1 MQQKKV
7 PLRMCGGCNEQ
18 KPKNQLV
25 RVVKSPE
32 NEVSLDLVGKKNGRG
47 AYICHSAECLERA
60 VKSKRLE
67 RTFQMAIPNEVYE
80 SLKKELDS
88 LG

>member
-1 MQQKKV
+1 MKPKKI
-7 PLRMCGGCNEQ
+7 PLRMCLGCNEMKSKQ
-18 KPKNQLV
+18 ELL

-32 NEVSLDLVGKKNGRG
+32 GEISIDSTGKKNGRG
-47 AYICHSAECLERA
+47 AYLCHSAVCLEKA
-60 VKSKRLE
+60 VKSKGLE
-67 RTFQMAIPNEVYE
+67 RTFQTAVPNEVYE

>member
-1 MQQKKV
+1 MKPKKI
-7 PLRMCGGCNEQ
+7 PLRMCLGCNEM
-18 KPKNQLV
+18 KPKQELL

-32 NEVSLDLVGKKNGRG
+32 NEVSLDLIGKKNGRG
-47 AYICHSAECLERA
+47 AYICHSTECLERA

-67 RTFQMAIPNEVYE
+67 RTFQTAIPNEVYE

>member
-1 MQQKKV
+1 MKPRKI
-7 PLRMCGGCNEQ
+7 PLRMCLGCNEM
-18 KPKNQLV
+18 KPKGELL

-32 NEVSLDLVGKKNGRG
+32 GEVFLDATGKKNGRG
-47 AYICHSAECLERA
+47 AYICRSAECLENG

-67 RTFQMAIPNEVYE
+67 RSFGMAIPTEIYD
-80 SLKKELDS
+80 SLKKEMDL

>member
-1 MQQKKV
+1 MKPKKI
-7 PLRMCGGCNEQ
+7 PLRMCLGCNEM
-18 KPKNQLV
+18 KPKNELL

-32 NEVSLDLVGKKNGRG
+32 GEISLDITGKKNGRG

-67 RTFQMAIPNEVYE
+67 RTFSSLVPNEVLD
-80 SLKKELDS
+80 SLKKEMNL

>member
-1 MQQKKV
+1 MKPKKI
-7 PLRMCGGCNEQ
+7 PLRMCLGCNEMKSKQ
-18 KPKNQLV
+18 ELL

-32 NEVSLDLVGKKNGRG
+32 GEISIDSTGKKNGRG
-47 AYICHSAECLERA
+47 AYLCHSAVCLEKA

-67 RTFQMAIPNEVYE
+67 RTFQTAVPNEVYE

>member
-1 MQQKKV
+1 MKPKKI
-7 PLRMCGGCNEQ
+7 PLRMCLGCNEM
-18 KPKNQLV
+18 KPKQELL

-32 NEVSLDLVGKKNGRG
+32 NEVSLDLIGKKNGRG
-47 AYICHSAECLERA
+47 AYICHSTECLERA

>member
-1 MQQKKV
+1 MKPKKI
-7 PLRMCGGCNEQ
+7 PLRMCLGCNEM
-18 KPKNQLV
+18 KPKQELL

-32 NEVSLDLVGKKNGRG
+32 NEVSLDLIGKKNGRG
-47 AYICHSAECLERA
+47 AYICHSTECLERA

-67 RTFQMAIPNEVYE
+67 RAFQTAIPNEVYE

>member
-1 MQQKKV
+1 MAIRKIPQRKCV
-7 PLRMCGGCNEQ
+7 GCNTSRDKKE
-18 KPKNQLV
+18 LI
-25 RVVKSPE
+25 RVVKSAE
-32 NEVSLDLVGKKNGRG
+32 GEISVDMTGKKNGRG
-47 AYICHSAECLERA
+47 AYLCHSAVCLEKA

-67 RTFQMAIPNEVYE
+67 RTFQTAVPNEVYE